1 MTRPDHGA
9 CGSMTNEQLI
19 RFTKSIDGRSP
30 LEDLL
35 SDRLIDAERMLYLAN
50 MILNSPSAMR
60 ELNPSVRRGTADQA
74 KELSGQPNRLESL
87 ESPLK
92 EPSAS
97 KDREPAG
104 GSFTNSDGFTAICF
118 YLICASVFVACV
130 IACAWNISSNGTN
143 SAKPP
148 RKQTLTQWPTS

>member
-1 MTRPDHGA
+1 MTRLDHDA
-9 CGSMTNEQLI
+9 CGSMSNQELI

-35 SDRLIDAERMLYLAN
+35 SDRLIDLERMLHLAN
-50 MILNSPSAMR
+50 MILNSPAAMR

-74 KELSGQPNRLESL
+74 KELSSHNRLESL
-87 ESPLK
+87 EVPLLR

-104 GSFTNSDGFTAICF
+104 GSFTNSDGFTSMCF
-118 YLICASVFVACV
+118 FLICASVFVAWV
-130 IACAWNISSNGTN
+130 MA
-143 SAKPP
+143 
-148 RKQTLTQWPTS
+148 